1 MGLFSFMAKKEVAT
15 SSVAAQATNLSTR
28 EKLMKDAY
36 RVGRFTPSNTQCS
49 PNFINNWINNNVDC
63 FEPVLERYFEE
74 HSLGEVTKEE
84 VILEVY
90 RGFSDLILSE
100 PEIEESAF
108 RLKNPEA
115 IKVAYE
121 IFRRLGSM
129 HGVTLPEKLEK

>member
-1 MGLFSFMAKKEVAT
+1 MGLFSFIGKKESAE
-15 SSVAAQATNLSTR
+15 SSAPAQKFPSNSR
-28 EKLMKDAY
+28 ERILKDAY

-49 PNFINNWINNNVDC
+49 PNFIENWINNNVDC
-63 FEPVLERYFEE
+63 FEPVLERFFAE
-74 HSLGEVTKEE
+74 HTLEEVTKQD

-121 IFRRLGSM
+121 VFRRLAGK
-129 HGVTLPEKLEK
+129 HGMILPDR

>member
-1 MGLFSFMAKKEVAT
+1 MGLFSFMGKKESAT
-15 SSVAAQATNLSTR
+15 GSGTARSTAVSPR
-28 EKLMKDAY
+28 EKTLKDAY

-74 HSLGEVTKEE
+74 HSLGDVTKEE

-108 RLKNPEA
+108 RLRNPEA

-121 IFRRLGSM
+121 IFRRLGFK
-129 HGVTLPEKLEK
+129 HGVTLPEKMEK

>member
-1 MGLFSFMAKKEVAT
+1 MGLFSFLGKKE
-15 SSVAAQATNLSTR
+15 SSENTASTQLTPISSR
-28 EKLMKDAY
+28 EKILKDAY

-49 PNFINNWINNNVDC
+49 PNFIDNWINNNVEC
-63 FEPVLERYFEE
+63 FEPVLERFFEDHTLE
-74 HSLGEVTKEE
+74 NVTKQD
-84 VILEVY
+84 VFLEVY

-121 IFRRLGSM
+121 IFRRLATKF
-129 HGVTLPEKLEK
+129 GVALPDR